1 MTSEASAESVLEVL
15 DRLALPE
22 SMRVTIRAWLSD
34 PTYADTRAEL
44 ERTVARALGV
54 MGASAPTQ
62 DDSGQDDSGDD
73 QAAALAE
80 LEDAF
85 VGPLPIGTGGRRGPC
100 GAGPNRVNAAVMR
113 ETARGLAVAM
123 RESDETPKVAIVYDT
138 RSTSRTFALMVAAAL
153 TAEQIAVTLIDG
165 PRPTPQLSFLVR
177 RLGCGAG
184 IVISASHNP
193 PTDNGIK
200 IYGPDGAQ
208 VIGELDRR
216 LMEGIV
222 AAGSNPGSLPK
233 IDLEAATK
241 GVVPAAVER
250 IDPDAQPERADGP
263 YHEYVLAQGVTMGP
277 LLGSSGDEAA
287 LRVAFTPLHGVGHS
301 SVIPVLRARGLEPI
315 LVEAQLPDDGV
326 FETVKSANPESVAAF
341 AVGLG
346 VARAHQADLLLATDP
361 DADRLGAM
369 VRKPDGE
376 YGFIDGNRLGVL
388 MLDHVLRELSAL
400 GSEELRGGWVLT
412 TLVSSPLIAKLAR
425 ARGVEIVDGL
435 LVGFKHHAGM
445 QADSER
451 RREPRTLVFA
461 CEESHGYLRGNEIRD
476 KDGAIA
482 ALLLCECAAACKREG
497 TDLFGR
503 LEQLWATHG
512 YHREQTGNLYA
523 QGSSGRRAI
532 SAVMDRL
539 RSDPPTHF
547 GGLEVCGSVDRLAPK
562 PTGWPTRDL
571 PGNVMV
577 YELAGEGRGCRLV
590 FRPSGTEPKIKAYA
604 LAHGRAGIEDADA
617 AAREREQV
625 DALVGQVLADAER
638 FAGEVMAPLLEPASA

>member
-1 MTSEASAESVLEVL
+1 MTTDAPAESVLEAL

-22 SMRVTIRAWLSD
+22 PMRATIRAWLSD
-34 PTYADTRAEL
+34 PAYADTRAEL
-44 ERTVARALGV
+44 ERTVARAIGGS
-54 MGASAPTQ
+54 GADPAGSK
-62 DDSGQDDSGDD
+62 GQAD
-73 QAAALAE
+73 ALAE

-123 RESDETPKVAIVYDT
+123 RESDETPKVAVVYDT
-138 RSTSRTFALMVAAAL
+138 RSSSRTFALVVAAAL

-208 VIGELDRR
+208 VIGDLDRR
-216 LMEGIV
+216 LMDGIV
-222 AAGSNPGSLPK
+222 AAGNNPGSLPE
-233 IDLEAATK
+233 IDIKAVTA

-250 IDPDAQPERADGP
+250 INPDAQPDRADDP
-263 YHEYVLAQGVTMGP
+263 YHEYVLAQGVTPGA
-277 LLGSSGDEAA
+277 LDGDAA
-287 LRVAFTPLHGVGHS
+287 VRVAFTPLHGVGHS
-301 SVIPVLRARGLEPI
+301 SVIPVLRARGLAPI

-326 FETVKSANPESVAAF
+326 FETVKSANPESIAAF
-341 AVGLG
+341 AVGLE
-346 VARAHQADLLLATDP
+346 VARAQRADLLLATDP

-369 VRKPDGE
+369 VRQADGE

-425 ARGVEIVDGL
+425 AREVEVVDDL
-435 LVGFKHHAGM
+435 LVGFKNHAGM

-451 RREPRTLVFA
+451 RGEPRTLVFA

-503 LEQLWATHG
+503 LEQLWAIHG

-523 QGSSGRRAI
+523 EGSSGRRAI

-539 RSDPPTHF
+539 RSDPPSSF
-547 GGLEVCGSVDRLAPK
+547 GGLAVQATLDRLKPT

-571 PGNVMV
+571 PGDVLV
-577 YELAGEGRGCRLV
+577 YELAGDGRGCRLV

-604 LAHGRAGIEDADA
+604 LAHGRAGIDEPGA

-625 DALVGQVLADAER
+625 DALVAQVLADAER
-638 FAGEVMAPLLEPASA
+638 FATEVMAPLIESA

>member
-1 MTSEASAESVLEVL
+1 MTTTVSAESVFEAI

-22 SMRVTIRAWLSD
+22 SMRAPIRAWLSD
-34 PTYADTRAEL
+34 PAYADTRAEL
-44 ERTVARALGV
+44 ERTVALALGV
-54 MGASAPTQ
+54 AGADP
-62 DDSGQDDSGDD
+62 
-73 QAAALAE
+73 AADKARAQALAE

-123 RESDETPKVAIVYDT
+123 RESDETPKVAVVYDT
-138 RSTSRTFALMVAAAL
+138 RSSSRGFALVVAAAL
-153 TAEQIAVTLIDG
+153 TAEQIAVTLVDG

-208 VIGELDRR
+208 VIGDLDRR

-222 AAGSNPGSLPK
+222 EAGNNPGSLPQ
-233 IDLEAATK
+233 IDISAVTA

-250 IDPDAQPERADGP
+250 IDPDAEPERADSP
-263 YHEYVLAQGVTMGP
+263 YHEYVLAQGVTPGP
-277 LLGSSGDEAA
+277 IDGDDA

-301 SVIPVLRARGLEPI
+301 SVIPVLRARGLQPI

-341 AVGLG
+341 AVGLE
-346 VARAHQADLLLATDP
+346 VARAQRADLLLATDP

-369 VRKPDGE
+369 VRQADGN

-400 GSEELRGGWVLT
+400 GAEELRGGWVLT

-425 ARGVEIVDGL
+425 ACEVEVVDDL
-435 LVGFKHHAGM
+435 LVGFKNHAGV
-445 QADSER
+445 QADSEQR
-451 RREPRTLVFA
+451 GEPRTLVFA

-497 TDLFGR
+497 SDLFGR
-503 LEQLWATHG
+503 LEQLWVTHG

-523 QGSSGRRAI
+523 TGSSGRRAI

-547 GGLEVCGSVDRLAPK
+547 GGLEVRASSDRLAPRS
-562 PTGWPTRDL
+562 TGWPTRDL
-571 PGNVMV
+571 PGDVMV
-577 YELAGEGRGCRLV
+577 YELEGDGRGCRLV

-604 LAHGRAGIEDADA
+604 LAHGRAGIEEPGA
-617 AAREREQV
+617 AADERAQV
-625 DALVGQVLADAER
+625 DALVAQVLADAEQ
-638 FAGEVMAPLLEPASA
+638 FATKVMAPLIEPT

>member
-1 MTSEASAESVLEVL
+1 VTTDASAESVLDAL
-15 DRLALPE
+15 DQLPLPD
-22 SMRVTIRAWLSD
+22 SMRATIRAWLSD
-34 PTYADTRAEL
+34 PAYADTRSEL
-44 ERTVARALGV
+44 EHTVARALGV
-54 MGASAPTQ
+54 AGAGAGAGNSAE
-62 DDSGQDDSGDD
+62 

-123 RESDETPKVAIVYDT
+123 RESDETPKVAVVYDT
-138 RSTSRTFALMVAAAL
+138 RSSSRTFALVVAAAL

-208 VIGELDRR
+208 VIGDLDRR

-222 AAGSNPGSLPK
+222 AAGKDPSSLPK
-233 IDLEAATK
+233 IDIAAVTA

-250 IDPDAQPERADGP
+250 IDPDTQPELADGP
-263 YHEYVLAQGVTMGP
+263 YHEYVLAQGVT
-277 LLGSSGDEAA
+277 LGSLAGDDP

-326 FETVKSANPESVAAF
+326 FETVKSANPESTAAF
-341 AVGLG
+341 AVGLE
-346 VARAHQADLLLATDP
+346 VARAQRADLLLATDP

-376 YGFIDGNRLGVL
+376 YAFIDGNRLGVL

-425 ARGVEIVDGL
+425 AYGVEVVDDL
-435 LVGFKHHAGM
+435 LVGFKNHAGL
-445 QADSER
+445 QADSEQR
-451 RREPRTLVFA
+451 GEPRTLVFA
-461 CEESHGYLRGNEIRD
+461 CEESHGYVRGNEIRD

-497 TDLFGR
+497 IDLFRR
-503 LEQLWATHG
+503 LEQLWSTHG

-523 QGSSGRRAI
+523 RGSSGRRAI
-532 SAVMDRL
+532 SAVMGRL
-539 RSDPPTHF
+539 RSDPPTQF
-547 GGLEVCGSVDRLAPK
+547 GGLEVRSSSDRLHPEQ
-562 PTGWPTRDL
+562 TGWRVRDL
-571 PGNVMV
+571 PGDVVV

-590 FRPSGTEPKIKAYA
+590 FRPSGTEPKIKVYA
-604 LAHGRAGIEDADA
+604 LAHGRAGIDDPSA
-617 AAREREQV
+617 AAAEREQV
-625 DALVGQVLADAER
+625 DAIVAQVLADAEL
-638 FAGEVMAPLLEPASA
+638 FAGEVMAPLLELA

>member
-1 MTSEASAESVLEVL
+1 VTTDGSAESVLEAL

-22 SMRVTIRAWLSD
+22 PMRAAIRAWLTD
-34 PTYADTRAEL
+34 PAYADTRAEL
-44 ERTVARALGV
+44 EHTVAQALGV
-54 MGASAPTQ
+54 TGAGGPEARAQ
-62 DDSGQDDSGDD
+62 
-73 QAAALAE
+73 ALAE

-123 RESDETPKVAIVYDT
+123 RESDETPKVAVVYDT
-138 RSTSRTFALMVAAAL
+138 RSTSRTFALVVAAAL

-208 VIGELDRR
+208 VIGDLDRR

-222 AAGSNPGSLPK
+222 EAGNNPGSLPQ
-233 IDLEAATK
+233 IDIKAVTA

-250 IDPDAQPERADGP
+250 IDPDAQPERVETP
-263 YHEYVLAQGVTMGP
+263 YHEYVLAQGVTPGP
-277 LLGSSGDEAA
+277 IGGPIGGEGA

-315 LVEAQLPDDGV
+315 LVEAQLPDEGV

-346 VARAHQADLLLATDP
+346 VARAQRADLLLATDP

-369 VRKPDGE
+369 VRQADGE

-425 ARGVEIVDGL
+425 ASKVEVVDDL
-435 LVGFKHHAGM
+435 LVGFKNHAGM
-445 QADSER
+445 QADSEKR
-451 RREPRTLVFA
+451 GEPRTLVFA

-503 LEQLWATHG
+503 LEQIWAKHG

-532 SAVMDRL
+532 SAVMGRL
-539 RSDPPTHF
+539 RSDPPKQF
-547 GGLEVCGSVDRLAPK
+547 GGLEVSSSSDRLEPTV
-562 PTGWPTRDL
+562 TGWPTRDL
-571 PGNVMV
+571 SGDVLV
-577 YELAGEGRGCRLV
+577 YELTGDGRGCRLV

-604 LAHGRAGIEDADA
+604 LAHGRAGIDEPVA
-617 AAREREQV
+617 AAAERAQV
-625 DALVGQVLADAER
+625 DALVARVLVDAER
-638 FAGEVMAPLLEPASA
+638 FATEVMAPLIEPA